1 MMVYCVFSL
10 ESPHRGDSNENTQ
23 YTFSRYEKENHSK
36 LSQICSYGIFSK
48 GLKNEFETAVGK
60 RAISAR
66 ATEVLLW
73 NAIVESLAKCNGF
86 NALPMCRP
94 PRFKGIQKAGGQ
106 VDQSHVSETDGIP
119 LSLVLSLEKTAV
131 VQGPAKE
138 RTSYPDSQI
147 LNGILISLKI
157 LNGQCD
163 SYSVPLC
170 YFLEGL
176 RP

>member
-1 MMVYCVFSL
+1 M
-10 ESPHRGDSNENTQ
+10 
-23 YTFSRYEKENHSK
+23 
-36 LSQICSYGIFSK
+36 
-48 GLKNEFETAVGK
+48 
-60 RAISAR
+60 
-66 ATEVLLW
+66 
-73 NAIVESLAKCNGF
+73 
-86 NALPMCRP
+86 
-94 PRFKGIQKAGGQ
+94 
-106 VDQSHVSETDGIP
+106 DQSHVSETDGIP